1 MENLFELFE
10 RKKSNNDFVKICAPM
25 VRYSKLSFRRL
36 VRKYGCDLAFTPMI
50 LADTF
55 VASNKARDVE
65 FTTCPS
71 DRPLVVQFA
80 ANKVDH
86 NTVKMTNQDSSL
98 SDVMVLGGEGQ
109 RLCDDNIKKCVHSSS
124 HPLFQDMYP

>member
-10 RKKSNNDFVKICAPM
+10 RKKAENDFVKICAPM

-36 VRKYGCDLAFTPMI
+36 VRMYGCDLAFTPMI

-80 ANKVDH
+80 ANKVSQ
-86 NTVKMTNQDSSL
+86 NKVKMTNLGSSII
-98 SDVMVLGGEGQ
+98 VVTVLGGGSQ
-109 RLCDDNIKKCVHSSS
+109 
-124 HPLFQDMYP
+124 